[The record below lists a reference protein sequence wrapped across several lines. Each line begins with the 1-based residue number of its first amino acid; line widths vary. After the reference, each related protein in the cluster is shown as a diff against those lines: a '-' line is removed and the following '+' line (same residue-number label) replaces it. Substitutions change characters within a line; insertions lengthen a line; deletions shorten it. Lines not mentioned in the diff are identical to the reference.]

1 MLDNMLCNIVA
12 ILIGYEHRST
22 LMKLLEY
29 SSLIFGGTIFQHP
42 LNYTTTIG
50 MGSQSMHLAF
60 EGVNDEL
67 DMFCWDSLNCFLDN
81 MVAMLVF
88 DTLENVYLEFF
99 NELGL
104 LVSEDM
110 FKSLIRLAS
119 CRGTRFLNL
128 THLLHHSATIRLQ

>member
-1 MLDNMLCNIVA
+1 
-12 ILIGYEHRST
+12 
-22 LMKLLEY
+22 
-29 SSLIFGGTIFQHP
+29 
-42 LNYTTTIG
+42 